1 MEMKGERLLGTDRD
15 TAWALLNNVDALRKS
30 VPGCESM
37 TVSGEHG
44 YEVVMTAAVGPV
56 RARFKG
62 KVIRADVESP
72 RQYRLDFEGQSPQAG
87 FVRGQV
93 RVELEAVNSGQTRLR
108 YAATV
113 QVGGKLA
120 HIGSRLIDAAAAATA
135 EKFFE
140 SFAAQIPVTPA
151 AANFAATHP
160 GAPVSLGSCHWLRA
174 FIRHLLARRT

>member
-15 TAWALLNNVDALRKS
+15 TAWGLLNNVDALKIS

-37 TVSGEHG
+37 TMSGEHG

-62 KVIRADVESP
+62 KAVRADVEPP
-72 RQYRLDFEGQSPQAG
+72 RRYRLDFEGQSPQAG

-120 HIGSRLIDAAAAATA
+120 QIGSRLVDAAAAATA
-135 EKFFE
+135 EKFFA
-140 SFAAQIPVTPA
+140 SFAAQIPAAPA
-151 AANFAATHP
+151 AANFAPAHP
-160 GAPVSLGSCHWLRA
+160 GTPVSPGSCRWLLT